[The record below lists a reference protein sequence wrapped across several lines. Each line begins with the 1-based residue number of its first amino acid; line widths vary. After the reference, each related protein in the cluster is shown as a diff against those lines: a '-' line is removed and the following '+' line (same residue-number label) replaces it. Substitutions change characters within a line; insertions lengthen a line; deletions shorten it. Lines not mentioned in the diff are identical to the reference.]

1 MSALAANPLPI
12 PTAKLR
18 NILYA
23 TDFSDASMH
32 ALPYAAGVAKKL
44 GASLYLCNVVE
55 PSALVNSA
63 PEAAPTLYDAMRDQ
77 AAAQLTA
84 LVHSPELKDLDA
96 QTILGAGVIGDA
108 LSSVAVE
115 KKIDLVVM
123 GTHGR
128 TGVRRL
134 LLGSAAE
141 AVCRMAT
148 CPVLTVGPTLAPKR
162 AITFSRILFLTDLS
176 EDSKR
181 ILPHLR
187 QVAEEYQSEISV
199 LHVMPDEL
207 ATNPDAAKLA
217 EPIRRNMIDTV
228 QPELAGMKVEFMIGF
243 GETVETVLRTARA
256 KKVDLIA
263 MGIRNAFLPSVQLRS
278 STAYRIMA
286 GAHCPVL
293 TYRHREGE
301 R

>member
-12 PTAKLR
+12 PRAKLR

-44 GASLYLCNVVE
+44 GASLYLCHVVE
-55 PSALVNSA
+55 PSVLVNSA

-77 AAAQLTA
+77 AVAQLTA

-108 LSSVAVE
+108 LSDVAME

-134 LLGSAAE
+134 LLGSAVE
-141 AVCRMAT
+141 AVCRIAT
-148 CPVLTVGPTLAPKR
+148 CPVLTVGPSLAPKQ
-162 AITFSRILFLTDLS
+162 AIRFGRILFSTDLS

-187 QVAEEYQSEISV
+187 QVAEEYQSEITV
-199 LHVMPDEL
+199 LHVMPEEL
-207 ATNPDAAKLA
+207 ATNPDAATLA
-217 EPIRRNMIDTV
+217 EPIRRNMIDTLE
-228 QPELAGMKVEFMIGF
+228 PELAGMKVEFMIGF

-263 MGIRNAFLPSVQLRS
+263 MGIHNAFLPSVQLKS

-301 R
+301 Q